1 MLSFQKT
8 DIPAYVI
15 YLTKA
20 NNINPEEADVAAD
33 LSSQL
38 VLMKQYAY
46 AEKVLNKATAADPE
60 NMELLQS
67 LINLTYEQK
76 KWPETIE
83 TGVHLIKLGDG
94 TYPTISRL
102 GKAYYQLKNY
112 TCCIETLEGL
122 QENQQNENSYYYT
135 AMSYKALKNYK
146 KAVESFQLA
155 IKDGISPSIATYYGE
170 LAGSYQENKQVKK
183 AVMAYQKGLQFE
195 DSPMIF
201 YSLATL
207 YDTDLKDKAKAVK
220 YYKKFLSTNPSVK
233 QQALVEYS
241 KSRIGTLK

>member
-1 MLSFQKT
+1 M
-8 DIPAYVI
+8 
-15 YLTKA
+15 
-20 NNINPEEADVAAD
+20 
-33 LSSQL
+33 
-38 VLMKQYAY
+38 
-46 AEKVLNKATAADPE
+46 
-60 NMELLQS
+60 
-67 LINLTYEQK
+67 
-76 KWPETIE
+76 
-83 TGVHLIKLGDG
+83 
-94 TYPTISRL
+94 
-102 GKAYYQLKNY
+102 KNY

-146 KAVESFQLA
+146 KAVELFQLA

-183 AVMAYQKGLQFE
+183 AVLAYQKGLQFE

-241 KSRIGTLK
+241 KGRIGTLK